1 MSDVERIVN
10 ANHERVRWAEEY
22 EETRIAAIPA
32 GSCKDGRGLWCLRG
46 GQGSG
51 RPTAGFDGSCKRAAT
66 SGVSNGVGRK
76 DAAAERRQAYRTT
89 ALGCAMFTGSGAAF
103 VGIGISMGH
112 WMTVGVGLFLAV
124 TFLICGVRA
133 EETSNRMEE
142 AK

>member
-22 EETRIAAIPA
+22 EEGRIAAASSKKPRNDRE
-32 GSCKDGRGLWCLRG
+32 DGLPRACGPRNDG
-46 GQGSG
+46 GNMG
-51 RPTAGFDGSCKRAAT
+51 PMAATAGR
-66 SGVSNGVGRK
+66 SNGVVRK
-76 DAAAERRQAYRTT
+76 DAAADRLQAYRTT

-133 EETSNRMEE
+133 EETANRMEE
-142 AK
+142 AR